1 MIITDLELKRE
12 LTRAANSGRYLITI
26 SYVDVEKKEIKH
38 FTKTDSFPREDIPA
52 TLNKL
57 VEMLDPEIKDIAEDN
72 S

>member
-12 LTRAANSGRYLITI
+12 LTRATNSGRYLITI
-26 SYVDVEKKEIKH
+26 SHVDAEKREIKH
-38 FTKTDSFPREDIPA
+38 FTKTNGFPREDIPN

-57 VEMLDPEIKDIAEDN
+57 VEMLNPEIKEIAEDN